1 MMRRPVHIVLVCGF
15 VVVLGIWTYLLITPQ
30 PVPEKLFDGV
40 SWFDKE
46 MLIFLLAKATHLCV
60 YAGFS
65 FGVALLFRTNWC
77 RWFVWVGLI
86 VHGATTEAAQYLL
99 RETHH
104 RHGCIRDVLI
114 DATGIAIGG
123 YAGRQIAQRIQ
134 VVAHQCVDDSRIR
147 SSRVQR

>member
-1 MMRRPVHIVLVCGF
+1 MRRPVHIVLVGGF

-30 PVPEKLFDGV
+30 PVPEKLFDHL

-60 YAGFS
+60 YAGFAV
-65 FGVALLFRTNWC
+65 GVGLLFRTNWC
-77 RWFVWVGLI
+77 RWFVWIGLI
-86 VHGATTEAAQYLL
+86 VHGASTEATQYLL

-114 DATGIAIGG
+114 DATGVAIGG
-123 YAGRQIAQRIQ
+123 YAGRKIAHRIG
-134 VVAHQCVDDSRIR
+134 V
-147 SSRVQR
+147 

>member
-1 MMRRPVHIVLVCGF
+1 MRRPVHIVLVSGF
-15 VVVLGIWTYLLITPQ
+15 VAVLGIWTYLLITPQ

-60 YAGFS
+60 YAGFA

-77 RWFVWVGLI
+77 RWFVWLGLI
-86 VHGATTEAAQYLL
+86 VHGATTETAQYLL

-114 DATGIAIGG
+114 DATGVAIGA
-123 YAGRQIAQRIQ
+123 YAGRWFVR
-134 VVAHQCVDDSRIR
+134 RFR
-147 SSRVQR
+147 SVGE